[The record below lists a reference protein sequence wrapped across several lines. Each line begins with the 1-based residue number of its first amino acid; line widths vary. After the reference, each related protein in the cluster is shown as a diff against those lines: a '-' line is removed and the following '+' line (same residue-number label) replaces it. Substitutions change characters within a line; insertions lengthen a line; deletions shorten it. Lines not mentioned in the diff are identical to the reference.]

1 MRRIFIIL
9 TLIGVSLA
17 SYAVTFNQQAAIK
30 EISAAAAALK
40 TMQCDFVQTKSLK
53 MLGDKMVSK
62 GKMYCSQPDKLKWQY
77 LTPYQYTFILNGN
90 KVGINKG
97 SRSNVVDVQKNK
109 MFKEIA
115 RIMMNTVLGKCFSD
129 KDFKTSVVQKGRT
142 YVATLIP
149 LKKEM
154 KQMFTKIVLHYSK
167 DAATVTEV
175 ELHEKNGDSTVIEL
189 KNIKKNAP
197 INATT
202 FKVG

>member
-1 MRRIFIIL
+1 MKRIFIIL
-9 TLIGVSLA
+9 TLIVMSLA
-17 SYAVTFNQQAAIK
+17 SYAGTFNQQAAIK

-175 ELHEKNGDSTVIEL
+175 ELHRAKKHKEKRTYQCHYI
-189 KNIKKNAP
+189 
-197 INATT
+197 
-202 FKVG
+202 

>member
-1 MRRIFIIL
+1 MKRIFIIL
-9 TLIGVSLA
+9 TLIVMSLA
-17 SYAVTFNQQAAIK
+17 SYAGTFNQQAAIK

-109 MFKEIA
+109 G
-115 RIMMNTVLGKCFSD
+115 GKFMHYG
-129 KDFKTSVVQKGRT
+129 KVTSGTIKV
-142 YVATLIP
+142 
-149 LKKEM
+149 
-154 KQMFTKIVLHYSK
+154 
-167 DAATVTEV
+167 
-175 ELHEKNGDSTVIEL
+175 GDSVKLLLDPVKLLSDDSLDFTE
-189 KNIKKNAP
+189 KQEEEEEE
-197 INATT
+197 
-202 FKVG
+202 

>member
-1 MRRIFIIL
+1 MKRIFIIL
-9 TLIGVSLA
+9 TLIVMSLA
-17 SYAVTFNQQAAIK
+17 SYAGTFNQQAAIK

-129 KDFKTSVVQKGRT
+129 KDFKTSVMQKGRT

-189 KNIKKNAP
+189 KNIKKNAT